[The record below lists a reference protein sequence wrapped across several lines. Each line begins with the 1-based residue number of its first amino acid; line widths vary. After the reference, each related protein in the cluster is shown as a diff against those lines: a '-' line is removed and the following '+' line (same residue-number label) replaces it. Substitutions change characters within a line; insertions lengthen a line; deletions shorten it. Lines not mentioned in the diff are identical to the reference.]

1 MSKDRSHQPRLG
13 RAYDEG
19 LSNAW
24 TPQKSTVQSPA
35 FADNRTDIMYE
46 QHADIR
52 PVDGFMSGRSCSTSP
67 DRGHAVSCVE
77 VPLGWSSFVFLPI
90 PFHCGRL
97 AMMISMA
104 SPRKPAEFVLTRSVQ
119 AVIRIPDPKPTLGS
133 CQAVL
138 NWREDL
144 IEDPEFNTTYSLS
157 QLLSIRK
164 IRSQAQSSMYT
175 SPQTHLHTDFLL
187 SPRSVVQFK
196 KQHTQICQTPTH
208 YTYGWPKVICNDF
221 VSRDCIYQDTL
232 LP

>member
-24 TPQKSTVQSPA
+24 TPQKSMVQSPA
-35 FADNRTDIMYE
+35 SIDNRTDIMYE

-52 PVDGFMSGRSCSTSP
+52 PVDGFMSCRSCSTSP

-97 AMMISMA
+97 AMTISMA

-119 AVIRIPDPKPTLGS
+119 AVTRIPDPKPTLGS

-144 IEDPEFNTTYSLS
+144 IEDPEFNTTHSLS

-164 IRSQAQSSMYT
+164 IKISGTIVDVYIT
-175 SPQTHLHTDFLL
+175 SD
-187 SPRSVVQFK
+187 
-196 KQHTQICQTPTH
+196 
-208 YTYGWPKVICNDF
+208 
-221 VSRDCIYQDTL
+221 
-232 LP
+232 